1 MWPAYHIL
9 IHNPITIADRCN
21 GCDKTYIP
29 MGYEN
34 VRGNKFFDVCFLA
47 YRGYP
52 YIIGAA
58 LKETRPWQFV
68 SPQFLKLYDP
78 T

>member
-1 MWPAYHIL
+1 M
-9 IHNPITIADRCN
+9 
-21 GCDKTYIP
+21 CDKTYIT
-29 MGYEN
+29 MGYEK
-34 VRGNKFFDVCFLA
+34 VPGNKFFDVCFLA
-47 YRGYP
+47 YSGVPLPPAGVARNHTG

-68 SPQFLKLYDP
+68 SPQFIKLYDP